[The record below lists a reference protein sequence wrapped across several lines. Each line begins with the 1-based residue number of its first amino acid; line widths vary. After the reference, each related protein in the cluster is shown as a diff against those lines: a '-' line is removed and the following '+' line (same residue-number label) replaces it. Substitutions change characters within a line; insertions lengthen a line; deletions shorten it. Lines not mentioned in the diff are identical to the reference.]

1 MSEQLLRWEQSTG
14 LSAFRVISPAGNPFP
29 GVYWKESS
37 LVRQWLI
44 RKWQWRCVQAS
55 VSFYRT
61 ANTFLKFMGLRQNSS
76 NTVSVNLSISIQS
89 LSPVVSDW
97 SKACTQGRVWT
108 EQAYGFIFCSKI
120 PTDFSSGVSGVP
132 ADLSP

>member
-1 MSEQLLRWEQSTG
+1 MSEQLLWWEQSTG
-14 LSAFRVISPAGNPFP
+14 LSAFRVISPAENPFP

-37 LVRQWLI
+37 LVRQWSI

-61 ANTFLKFMGLRQNSS
+61 ANTFLKFMGLRQKKR
-76 NTVSVNLSISIQS
+76 NTVSVDLPISIQS

-97 SKACTQGRVWT
+97 SKVRTQGRVWT
-108 EQAYGFIFCSKI
+108 EQAYGFIFCSQI
-120 PTDFSSGVSGVP
+120 LTDFGSGVSAVP
-132 ADLSP
+132 ADFCP